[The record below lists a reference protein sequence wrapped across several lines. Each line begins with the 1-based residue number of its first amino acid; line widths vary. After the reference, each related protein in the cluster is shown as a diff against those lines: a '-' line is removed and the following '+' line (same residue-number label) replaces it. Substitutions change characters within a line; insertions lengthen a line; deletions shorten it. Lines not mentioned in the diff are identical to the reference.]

1 MPKPTSLC
9 ANIKELRLLKLS
21 KGEVKKRN
29 LVAEFFIEQFGGQAL
44 SRVAG
49 GQGVEPQ

>member
-1 MPKPTSLC
+1 MCKYRNGSD
-9 ANIKELRLLKLS
+9 IKEWRLLKLS

-29 LVAEFFIEQFGGQAL
+29 LVAEFFIKQFGGQAL